1 MWNKAFEFIQSC
13 LEAGSPYR
21 GPILAAIAA
30 VAVFA
35 FYRTSKRLL
44 IRYFRRRPAKAENLQ
59 NFLFVYRYVWM
70 AVGAILVVASLSGS
84 IAALGIS
91 AAFMGLVF
99 GWSLQSPVT
108 GIAAWLMIVIKR
120 PFKIG
125 DRVIIAG
132 VTGDIIDINLTH
144 IVLNQVGGTVA
155 GEERSGRGVMIPN
168 AILFQQVI
176 YNYAFETK
184 YLLDEVPVMIS
195 YESDVDEAEQICLRS
210 AEAATAEAIAKTG
223 QQPFARVELADSGV
237 RIRLRYQILATERQ
251 MVSSEIVRLVIAGF
265 NESDR
270 VEFAYPHT
278 EVLYRPKTDTP
289 SISPKQPQ
297 TP

>member
-1 MWNKAFEFIQSC
+1 MWEKTVAFVQSC
-13 LEAGSPYR
+13 MEQGSPYR
-21 GPILAAIAA
+21 GPILAALAGIA
-30 VAVFA
+30 VVVF
-35 FYRTSKRLL
+35 YKITRRLL
-44 IRYFRRRPAKAENLQ
+44 TRYFRFRSYKAENLQ

-70 AVGAILVVASLSGS
+70 AVGAVLVVASL
-84 IAALGIS
+84 S

-132 VTGDIIDINLTH
+132 VTGDITDINLTH

-155 GEERSGRGVMIPN
+155 GEERSGRGVMVPN

-195 YESDVDEAEQICLRS
+195 YDSDVNEAEQICLQS
-210 AEAATAEAIAKTG
+210 AAQVTADVIEKAG

-237 RIRLRYQILATERQ
+237 KISLRYQTLATERQ
-251 MVSSEIVRLVIAGF
+251 RISSEIVRLVIAKF

-289 SISPKQPQ
+289 SLSLDAPPPEGQ
-297 TP
+297 